1 MFEHS
6 LIDLAATKRS
16 RRRWLSLPAAV
27 VLHLVAFAAFSF
39 ASYWQIEKVAEPM
52 VIEPYRHTVDVL
64 LPPPPP
70 PLGSG
75 KKEAVKPEVKKEE
88 VKAVTPQQPVQPEQ
102 VADLKPAPAA
112 TSSVLSDIMGL
123 PAGGD
128 PRGVKEGGVDGGDP
142 DFGVPFSTG
151 DAGPAVAAV
160 VPAPEPVDDK
170 PIQVGG
176 AVLKPEVIVRTEP
189 RYTELARRA
198 RVEGVVIVRA
208 VIDERGYVTNVEL
221 LRGQPMGLDQAA
233 MDAVKTWRF
242 KPATLHGQPVKV
254 YFNLTVNFTLQR

>member
-6 LIDLAATKRS
+6 LIDLAATKRP
-16 RRRWLSLPAAV
+16 RRRWLSLPAAIAI
-27 VLHLVAFAAFSF
+27 HAAAFGIFMLS
-39 ASYWQIEKVAEPM
+39 SYWQVEAVPAVPM
-52 VIEPYRHTVDVL
+52 IEPFVVVN

-70 PLGSG
+70 TLGSG
-75 KKEAVKPEVKKEE
+75 KPETTKPEVVKKEE
-88 VKAVTPQQPVQPEQ
+88 VKPVTTPQTVQPDV
-102 VADLKPAPAA
+102 VADLKPVPQ
-112 TSSVLSDIMGL
+112 TGSDSIL

-128 PRGVKEGGVDGGDP
+128 PKGVKEGGVDSGGDP
-142 DFGVPFSTG
+142 NSDARYSLTTELVPT
-151 DAGPAVAAV
+151 V
-160 VPAPEPVDDK
+160 VPTPVNDK

-176 AVLKPEVIVRTEP
+176 AVLKPEVLYRTEP

-198 RVEGVVIVRA
+198 RVEGVVILKA
-208 VIDERGYVTNVEL
+208 IIDERGNVTDVQL
-221 LRGQPMGLDQAA
+221 VRGQPMGLDQAA

>member
-16 RRRWLSLPAAV
+16 RRRWLSLPVAV
-27 VLHLVAFAAFSF
+27 VLHLGAFAVFSF

-52 VIEPYRHTVDVL
+52 VIEPYYVHDVIL
-64 LPPPPP
+64 PPPPPP

-75 KKEAVKPEVKKEE
+75 KPETTKPEAKPEVKP
-88 VKAVTPQQPVQPEQ
+88 VTTPQQPVQPEQ
-102 VADLKPAPAA
+102 VADLAPVVPQ
-112 TSSVLSDIMGL
+112 TGSSVVDSLL
-123 PAGGD
+123 PPGGD
-128 PRGVKEGGVDGGDP
+128 PRGSKNGVDGGDP
-142 DFGVPFSTG
+142 DFGVDHSL
-151 DAGPAVAAV
+151 GPV
-160 VPAPEPVDDK
+160 VPMAVETPAPAPVNDA

-176 AVLKPEVIVRTEP
+176 AVTKPVVVFRTEP

-198 RVEGVVIVRA
+198 RVEGVVAIRA
-208 VIDERGYVTNVEL
+208 IIDERGNVTDVQL
-221 LRGQPMGLDQAA
+221 LRGLPMGLDQSA

>member
-27 VLHLVAFAAFSF
+27 LLHAGAFGVFMLS
-39 ASYWQIEKVAEPM
+39 SYWQVEAVPAPPTNDIFEV
-52 VIEPYRHTVDVL
+52 Y
-64 LPPPPP
+64 LPPPLP

-75 KKEAVKPEVKKEE
+75 RPETETKAEVKTAEVKPV
-88 VKAVTPQQPVQPEQ
+88 VQQETVQPPQ
-102 VADLKPAPAA
+102 VTDLAPAPPTASPVVDNIA
-112 TSSVLSDIMGL
+112 GL
-123 PAGGD
+123 PPNGD
-128 PRGVKEGGVDGGDP
+128 PRGSKYGVDGGDP
-142 DFGVPFSTG
+142 DFGVDHSTG
-151 DAGPAVAAV
+151 PVGPAVPV
-160 VPAPEPVDDK
+160 VAPPPAPENDA

-176 AVLKPEVIVRTEP
+176 AVMKPVVIVRTEP

-198 RVEGVVIVRA
+198 HAEGVVILQA
-208 VIDERGYVTNVEL
+208 VIDERGYVTDVKL

-242 KPATLHGQPVKV
+242 KPATLHGRPVKV

>member
-27 VLHLVAFAAFSF
+27 LLHIGAFATFTF
-39 ASYWQIEKVAEPM
+39 ASYWHVDKVAEPM
-52 VIEPYRHTVDVL
+52 VIEPYYVHEVIL
-64 LPPPPP
+64 PPPPPP

-75 KKEAVKPEVKKEE
+75 RPETEVKPTVVKTEE
-88 VKAVTPQQPVQPEQ
+88 VKPQQTVQPPQ
-102 VADLKPAPAA
+102 VTDLAPAPPS
-112 TSSVLSDIMGL
+112 TSTVVSDITGL
-123 PAGGD
+123 PPGGD
-128 PRGVKEGGVDGGDP
+128 PRGSKYGVENGDP
-142 DFGVPFSTG
+142 DFGVEHSTG
-151 DAGPAVAAV
+151 DVGPAVAV
-160 VPAPEPVDDK
+160 VAPPPAPVNDA

-176 AVLKPEVIVRTEP
+176 AVLKPEILVRTEP

-198 RVEGVVIVRA
+198 RVEGVVVIRA
-208 VIDERGYVTNVEL
+208 VIDERGYVTDVQL
-221 LRGQPMGLDQAA
+221 LRGQPMGLDQSA

>member
-6 LIDLAATKRS
+6 LIDLAATKRP
-16 RRRWLSLPAAV
+16 RRRWLSLPAAIL
-27 VLHLVAFAAFSF
+27 LHVGAFGIFMLS
-39 ASYWQIEKVAEPM
+39 SYWQVEAVPAPM
-52 VIEPYRHTVDVL
+52 TNEVFFVSAAP
-64 LPPPPP
+64 PPPPP

-75 KKEAVKPEVKKEE
+75 RPETKPEVKTAE
-88 VKAVTPQQPVQPEQ
+88 VKPVVPQQAVQPGE
-102 VADLKPAPAA
+102 VADLKSAAPSQ
-112 TSSVLSDIMGL
+112 SSVVNDITGL
-123 PAGGD
+123 PPGGD
-128 PRGVKEGGVDGGDP
+128 PRGDKNGVENGDP
-142 DFGVPFSTG
+142 DFGVPHSTG
-151 DAGPAVAAV
+151 PVGPAVPVLAT
-160 VPAPEPVDDK
+160 PEPVNDK

-189 RYTELARRA
+189 RYTELARKA
-198 RVEGVVIVRA
+198 RVEGVVVIQA
-208 VIDERGYVTNVEL
+208 VIDERGYVTDVQL

>member
-6 LIDLAATKRS
+6 LIDLAATKRP

-27 VLHLVAFAAFSF
+27 MLHAGAFGVFML
-39 ASYWQIEKVAEPM
+39 ASYWQVEAVSAPPMNDVFYVAMAP
-52 VIEPYRHTVDVL
+52 
-64 LPPPPP
+64 PPPPP

-75 KKEAVKPEVKKEE
+75 KPAPTTRPEVKPEVKPVAPE
-88 VKAVTPQQPVQPEQ
+88 QPVQPEQ

-112 TSSVLSDIMGL
+112 TSSVLSDILGL
-123 PAGGD
+123 PPGGD

-142 DFGVPFSTG
+142 DFGVPHSTG
-151 DAGPAVAAV
+151 DVGPAVAAV